1 MYYIKRII
9 DPKGF
14 LIITVIL
21 LGFWFLMSPTLS
33 VVNIIIGTSCCLG
46 ITYFWSPDLFRPG
59 SPMGFTP
66 IQVIKLMGYLVHL
79 GYNILI
85 ANFAVAKIVLSPK
98 MPISPGFILLQT
110 KLRKELS
117 RVLYA
122 NSITLTPGTITIDLN
137 GDRLLVHA
145 ITDEAAEGVAN
156 WYMEDKMRGIEVSS
170 KFWSGP

>member
-14 LIITVIL
+14 LIITIIL

-33 VVNIIIGTSCCLG
+33 LVNIIIGTSCCLG

-59 SPMGFTP
+59 FPMDFTFS
-66 IQVIKLMGYLVHL
+66 QAMKLVVYLVHL
-79 GYNILI
+79 GYNILL
-85 ANFAVAKIVLSPK
+85 ANISVAIIVLNPK
-98 MPISPGFILLQT
+98 MPISPGFILLKT
-110 KLRKELS
+110 KLRKELT

-145 ITDEAAEGVAN
+145 LTEEAAEGVAN
-156 WYMEDKMRGIEVSS
+156 WYMEDKMRGIEVRG
-170 KFWSGP
+170 KFWS